1 MAPGLK
7 GLTIL
12 PFIVAAYNT
21 KKGKMDFFDEANK
34 ADYLFISGTKMRAL
48 ARVCGGFVVLLLL
61 LLLLSLLLL
70 FSAMDCSPNA
80 L

>member
-21 KKGKMDFFDEANK
+21 KKGKMDFYDEANK

-48 ARVCGGFVVLLLL
+48 ARVCGHTSCLVLTYIGWRQ
-61 LLLLSLLLL
+61 
-70 FSAMDCSPNA
+70 SA
-80 L
+80 